1 MKQRKPIK
9 ILAFVVTGYMLVAL
23 IWWAILLQKQNNQL
37 NAAYL
42 QNSELAEAVGYNFD
56 STKTMILGEGIV
68 FGLALVLGMWI
79 IYRSYAAEVKTAKN
93 KSNFLLSVTHELRS
107 PLTGISLNLETLKKT
122 SSLSGVADQ
131 SLFYAQ
137 EETERLKILV
147 ENLLN
152 SKANIANAPNQPL
165 QNEKINLE
173 ELVHQVNSHHYPK
186 ADIQITEIGSNVVL
200 NSERESLITIYRNLI
215 DNAIKYSPNNS
226 AIKVNIQCDSNAVGL
241 SVTDQAPQIPK
252 SEYQSIFNAFHR
264 LEDEQVRASKGIGLG
279 LYLAKQAADR
289 IGGQINVNSNTQDNL
304 RARGNT
310 FTLSIPLS

>member
-37 NAAYL
+37 NIAYQ
-42 QNSELAEAVGYNFD
+42 QNTELAQEVGYNFA
-56 STKTMILGEGIV
+56 STKSMIMGEGIV
-68 FGLALVLGMWI
+68 FGLALVIGMWI

-131 SLFYAQ
+131 SLSYAQ
-137 EETERLKILV
+137 QETERLKILV

-152 SKANIANAPNQPL
+152 SKANIANANNQPL
-165 QNEKINLE
+165 KNEQIILE
-173 ELVHQVNSHHYPK
+173 ELVRQVNSNHYPTQV
-186 ADIQITEIGSNVVL
+186 INVNTDGPNLAL

-215 DNAIKYSPNNS
+215 DNAIKYSPKKS
-226 AIKVNIQCDSNAVGL
+226 DIRVNIQGNLDKISL
-241 SVTDQAPQIPK
+241 SVIDHAPEIPK
-252 SEYQSIFNAFHR
+252 SEYESIFNAFYR

-279 LYLAKQAADR
+279 LYLAKQAANR
-289 IGGQINVNSNTQDNL
+289 IGGQLLVSSNIQGNSG
-304 RARGNT
+304 AGGNT
-310 FTLSIPLS
+310 FTLSIKR